1 MEGDNEGPIARRE
14 RPKVD
19 YRADSSTT
27 VSKGCALFS
36 VRPREQEEGRWLKLR
51 VECLAGIA
59 TAGVPLEML
68 QFMPRRMRFIVD
80 RRFVKAAQAAIQDCG
95 LAWRLVPYCSK
106 VCIVSDT
113 VRTTAGIFYKMLTR
127 LAARGIPVLHF
138 SDSNVN
144 LSFIVSDANSTEVER
159 LLHYLL
165 SSVSRPSMSSPIT
178 FDAALCKVRVNGE
191 ERRLGSRQA
200 KLLEFLVNN
209 LGRVVEAEEAAR
221 HLFGADGR
229 EEIAALRVHV
239 HNLRKKIE
247 ADPDNPRYLVTVPA
261 QGYVLVG

>member
-1 MEGDNEGPIARRE
+1 
-14 RPKVD
+14 
-19 YRADSSTT
+19 
-27 VSKGCALFS
+27 
-36 VRPREQEEGRWLKLR
+36 
-51 VECLAGIA
+51 
-59 TAGVPLEML
+59 
-68 QFMPRRMRFIVD
+68 
-80 RRFVKAAQAAIQDCG
+80 
-95 LAWRLVPYCSK
+95 
-106 VCIVSDT
+106 
-113 VRTTAGIFYKMLTR
+113 
-127 LAARGIPVLHF
+127 
-138 SDSNVN
+138 
-144 LSFIVSDANSTEVER
+144 
-159 LLHYLL
+159 
-165 SSVSRPSMSSPIT
+165 MSSPIT